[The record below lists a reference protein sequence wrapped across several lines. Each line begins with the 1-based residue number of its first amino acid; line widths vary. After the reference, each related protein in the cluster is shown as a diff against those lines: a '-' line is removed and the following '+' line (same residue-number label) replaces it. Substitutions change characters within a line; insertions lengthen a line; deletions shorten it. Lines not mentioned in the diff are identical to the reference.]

1 MLVSCNLWPP
11 ACQHLTHIYMIYLT
25 VSTFLIHIL
34 KRLMILVTSGLNS
47 DTNKLHSDSLIFK
60 TVAIFLVTESSDF
73 KASLNFPVSP
83 KTFPVSITV
92 PMFPCGH
99 VPLPYYFLFPPSF
112 PVFMNF
118 LCFSNFPPPP
128 TCPYTHTH
136 KFFLFSLTF
145 HVFFS
150 PLFPHAFPVSW
161 LFLFYLNFPFPD
173 FFLHVPWFF
182 LFHLSL
188 NCTQCLLNMAF

>member
-60 TVAIFLVTESSDF
+60 TVVIFLVTESSDF

-128 TCPYTHTH
+128 TCPYTHTQVLPV
-136 KFFLFSLTF
+136 FLDFSCL
-145 HVFFS
+145 
-150 PLFPHAFPVSW
+150 LFPPCFPMP
-161 LFLFYLNFPFPD
+161 FQFPD
-173 FFLHVPWFF
+173 FSSFTWIFPFLIFSCMSPDFSCSIF
-182 LFHLSL
+182 P
-188 NCTQCLLNMAF
+188 

>member
-1 MLVSCNLWPP
+1 MT
-11 ACQHLTHIYMIYLT
+11 AGCQHLTHIYIIYLT

-34 KRLMILVTSGLNS
+34 KRLMILVTSVLNS

-60 TVAIFLVTESSDF
+60 TMLIFLVTESSDF

-99 VPLPYYFLFPPSF
+99 VPLPYYFLFPPNF

-118 LCFSNFPPPP
+118 LCFPNFPPPP
-128 TCPYTHTH
+128 TCPYTH
-136 KFFLFSLTF
+136 KVLPVFLDFSCLLF
-145 HVFFS
+145 
-150 PLFPHAFPVSW
+150 FPHFPMP
-161 LFLFYLNFPFPD
+161 FQFPD
-173 FFLHVPWFF
+173 FFLHVRWFF
-182 LFHLSL
+182 LLHLSL
-188 NCTQCLLNMAF
+188 CLLNMAF